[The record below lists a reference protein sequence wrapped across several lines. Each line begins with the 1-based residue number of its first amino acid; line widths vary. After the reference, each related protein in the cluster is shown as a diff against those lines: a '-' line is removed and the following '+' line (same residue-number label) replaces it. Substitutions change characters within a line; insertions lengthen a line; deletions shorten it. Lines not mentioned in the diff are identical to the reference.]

1 MVVFDFQEDRWP
13 PRCSESVAL
22 VCVVFSVFALAED
35 AVSRSLSLSLETMK
49 PGSQTS
55 TKLRSLGSNVNGDSW
70 QGTEDTQKDAK
81 MVGH

>member
-1 MVVFDFQEDRWP
+1 MFLTSRKIVGLLAVLSPLLWFVWCSVF
-13 PRCSESVAL
+13 
-22 VCVVFSVFALAED
+22 FALAED